1 MTGALRYEWM
11 RIRTIRST
19 WWLTGITATLAIGI
33 SFLIALGLSI
43 AFQSQ
48 SPPPESEMGILAQV
62 VVSHASVYGE
72 LGGAPFLLPYVL
84 GMLGVFTWGHEYRH
98 GMIRATLTAL
108 SSRTQPW
115 VAKYLVTA
123 AWVAATVL
131 VSLTVS
137 AGIGWLWLRDDGVS
151 FATYALLGT
160 IFKCVTYTVMFTW
173 VAMAVT
179 SLVRNQTGAIVIMLV
194 WPLVIENVVQVVF
207 AIVPPLREAGD
218 LLRFL
223 PFEAGKS
230 MLSGLDVTGDFFGD
244 PLTPWAGF
252 LVFGI
257 YAVVLMAASYLLF
270 LKRDA

>member
-1 MTGALRYEWM
+1 MTDALRYEWL

-19 WWLTGITATLAIGI
+19 WWLTGVTATLAVGI

-43 AFQSQ
+43 AFQSD
-48 SPPPESEMGILAQV
+48 SPPPASEVGILAQV

-72 LGGAPFLLPYVL
+72 VGAPFLLPYVL

-98 GMIRATLTAL
+98 GMIRATLTSL
-108 SSRTQPW
+108 SSRTQSW
-115 VAKYLVTA
+115 VAKYLVTG

-137 AGIGWLWLRDDGVS
+137 ACTGWLWLRDDGVS
-151 FATYALLGT
+151 FATYALWGT
-160 IFKCVTYTVMFTW
+160 VLKCVTYTVMFTW

-207 AIVPPLREAGD
+207 AIVPPLRDAGE

-223 PFEAGKS
+223 PFEAGKA
-230 MLSGLDVTGDFFGD
+230 MLSGTDVTVDLFGD

-252 LVFGI
+252 IVFGL
-257 YAVVLMAASYLLF
+257 YAAALMAASYVLF
-270 LKRDA
+270 RKRDA